1 MPWPIPSAQAIF
13 ERAAGTVETLVIAVR
28 PAVDPVALSRAVR
41 SARGMF
47 AILLRTLAMQA
58 REIHDHVAWWSRQY
72 FPDTAEDEF
81 AFRHASIW
89 GVEHR
94 GATTAVGTV
103 TVEGIAGT
111 VVPAGTEFA
120 SSEAV
125 SFTTDAVAAIG
136 IGGSVDVAVT
146 AAMAGPT
153 GNLEAGIRL
162 VVVTP
167 FPQIGRITVAG
178 AGIAGG
184 AAEETPAELAAAT
197 VARIRQPPH
206 GGAGF
211 DYPAWLRGRFDVRA
225 VKVVTD
231 WVGRGSVGVIVAIQD
246 DPDGRAPTEDEV
258 GEMLAFLGA
267 PGSASGVRPVTAKV
281 VVVAAAVTPLAISV
295 RLRPDTVAVRAAV
308 TEAFSRYIATL
319 GDADD
324 DQNESPIGA
333 IIEPSR
339 ISEAISAASGEYA
352 HDLVVP
358 AARYTLAATAFPT
371 PGVITFLEPL

>member
-1 MPWPIPSAQAIF
+1 MPWPVPSARAIA
-13 ERAAGTVETLVIAVR
+13 ERAAGAAETLVLAVR

-41 SARGMF
+41 SARGMI
-47 AILLRTLAMQA
+47 AILLRTVAMEV

-81 AFRHASIW
+81 ALRHASIW

-94 GATTAVGTV
+94 GATFALGSV
-103 TVEGIAGT
+103 TIEGAAGT
-111 VVPAGTEFA
+111 VIPAGTEFA

-125 SFTTDAVAAIG
+125 SFTTDAVATIDD
-136 IGGSVDVAVT
+136 GGSVEAAVT
-146 AAMAGPT
+146 AGLAGPS

-162 VVVTP
+162 LAVAP
-167 FPQIGRITVAG
+167 FPAISRITVAG

-184 AAEETPAELAAAT
+184 AAEETPRELAAAT

-231 WVGRGSVGVIVAIQD
+231 WVGRGSVGVIVAMQD
-246 DPDGRAPTEDEV
+246 EPFGRAPTEDEAA
-258 GEMLAFLGA
+258 GMLSYLGA
-267 PGSASGVRPVTAKV
+267 PGSSSGVRPVTANV
-281 VVVAAAVTPLAISV
+281 VVVAAEVVPLDISV

-308 TEAFSRYIATL
+308 TDAFRRYVAVL
-319 GDADD
+319 GDEDD
-324 DQNESPIGA
+324 DQNDSPIGA
-333 IIEPSR
+333 VIEPSR

-352 HDLVVP
+352 HDLTSP
-358 AARYTLAATAFPT
+358 AVRYTLGSTAFPV
-371 PGVITFLEPL
+371 PGTITFLEPL